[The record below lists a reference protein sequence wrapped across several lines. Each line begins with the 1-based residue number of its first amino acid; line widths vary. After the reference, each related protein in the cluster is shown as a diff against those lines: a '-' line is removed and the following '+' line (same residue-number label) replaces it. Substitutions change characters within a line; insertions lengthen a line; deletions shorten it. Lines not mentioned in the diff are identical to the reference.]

1 MNNNPYAN
9 RFQQQNNNQPQ
20 KKGGGCIGVIVFLI
34 IIGASA
40 FSEIGE
46 DALIVFVPLII
57 AAVVIGAIIFAVTK
71 AVKSTQ
77 NAQGTP
83 YPQNAYRQAQSR
95 QIPPNNAYPTNPV
108 SNSDAHLCDPGEHK
122 GSTIK
127 ETRYFDAI
135 QEMEPGYKQDHSV
148 PPLIK
153 SRFNARV
160 RRLTPE
166 QLRRKREE
174 LHDLLNAGIITPTEF
189 RDKMD
194 EYDD

>member
-1 MNNNPYAN
+1 MSNNPYAN
-9 RFQQQNNNQPQ
+9 RAQQNNGQPQ
-20 KKGGGCIGVIVFLI
+20 KKGGGCIGVIVFII

-46 DALIVFVPLII
+46 DALYVFIPLLI
-57 AAVVIGAIIFAVTK
+57 AVGVVGAIIFAVTK

-77 NAQGTP
+77 NAQGTQ
-83 YPQNAYRQAQSR
+83 YPQNAYRPVQNQRPMS
-95 QIPPNNAYPTNPV
+95 NAYPVNPAR
-108 SNSDAHLCDPGEHK
+108 NADAHLCDPGAHK
-122 GSTIK
+122 GTTFK

-135 QEMEPGYKQDHSV
+135 QEMEPGYKQDTSV

-153 SRFNARV
+153 SRFNARI

-174 LHDLLNAGIITPTEF
+174 LHDLLNAGIITPSEF